1 MEVFFS
7 LLEALQNAELPTAL
21 RLSTLTY
28 PLVNAAHIIG
38 LALLFGSIFGLD
50 LRLLGFWP
58 SIPIEPLSRILLP
71 VAIGGLVTALLTGG
85 LLFSVHAVKYAGM
98 GVFQIKLLL
107 LLTAIANALLL
118 HRTLAWRSATAAQ
131 AAARDP
137 ALRVKIGALFSMIL
151 WVSVII
157 CGRMIAYY
165 A

>member
-1 MEVFFS
+1 MEAFFS

-38 LALLFGSIFGLD
+38 LALLFGAIFGLD

-71 VAIGGLVTALLTGG
+71 VAIGGLITALLTGG

-98 GVFQIKLLL
+98 GIFQAKLLL
-107 LLTAIANALLL
+107 VLAAITNALLL
-118 HRTLAWRSATAAQ
+118 HRTLAWRSTTAPEVTD
-131 AAARDP
+131 DP
-137 ALRVKIGALFSMIL
+137 TLRVKIAALLSVIL

>member
-1 MEVFFS
+1 MEAFFS

-21 RLSTLTY
+21 RLSILTY

-38 LALLFGSIFGLD
+38 LALLFGSIFALD

-71 VAIGGLVTALLTGG
+71 VAIGGLIAAVVTGS

-98 GVFQIKLLL
+98 GVFQLKLLL
-107 LLTAIANALLL
+107 VVAAITNALLL
-118 HRTLAWRSATAAQ
+118 HRTSAWESAVKPDAALT
-131 AAARDP
+131 P
-137 ALRVKIGALFSMIL
+137 AFRIRIAALFSTMLWSGVIL
-151 WVSVII
+151 